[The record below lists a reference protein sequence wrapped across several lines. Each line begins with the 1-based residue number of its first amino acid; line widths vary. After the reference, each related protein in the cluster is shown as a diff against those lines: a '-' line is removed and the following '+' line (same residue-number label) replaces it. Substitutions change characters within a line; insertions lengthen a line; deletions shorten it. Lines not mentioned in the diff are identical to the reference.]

1 MENFIAYNPTKLH
14 FGKDV
19 MDELGSVL
27 KKFGTRILLVYG
39 GGSIKKNGIY
49 EKAIDQLKSI
59 NAEVFEYSGI
69 KPNPIIEDVDAA
81 AELGR
86 KNRVDVILAVG
97 GGSVI
102 DSAKI
107 ISITIPV
114 NHTGWDFYSGNAKP
128 TKAIPLISVLTLA
141 ATGTEMN
148 PFAVIQ
154 NKATQQKL
162 GYGHDLIY
170 NMHSF
175 LDPQNTYTVPRDY
188 TAYGIADIVAHC
200 HEAYFGQ
207 GDASLSDRLVF
218 SIIKE
223 AIDYGKN
230 LLDNLDNYDLRSNIM
245 YAATMALNQSTM
257 PGRVSGDWGVH
268 SIGHILS
275 LLYDT
280 PHGASLT
287 IVIPA
292 WLKFHKDKIADR
304 IVFLGKNLF
313 GVNTADETIDAFE
326 SYFKSIDC
334 PIRLSEIATGNESKE
349 EILKV
354 MNLNNVSG
362 VNHKLNNE
370 DHATILD
377 LFW

>member
-200 HEAYFGQ
+200 HEAYFGE

-230 LLDNLDNYDLRSNIM
+230 LLDNLDNYDLRANIM

-313 GVNTADETIDAFE
+313 GVSTADETIDAFE

-370 DHATILD
+370 DHAIILD

>member
-19 MDELGSVL
+19 MDGLGSAL
-27 KKFGTRILLVYG
+27 KEFGSRVLLVYG
-39 GGSIKKNGIY
+39 GGSIKRNGIY
-49 EKAIDQLKSI
+49 EKTIHQLKSI

-69 KPNPIIEDVDAA
+69 KPNPIIEDVDNAT
-81 AELGR
+81 ELGR
-86 KNRVDVILAVG
+86 KNKVDVILAVG

-114 NHTGWDFYSGNAKP
+114 SHTGWDFYSGKAQP
-128 TKAIPLISVLTLA
+128 EKAIPLISVLTIA

-154 NKATQQKL
+154 NKKTQQKL

-170 NMHSF
+170 NKHSF
-175 LDPQNTYTVPRDY
+175 LDPQNTFTVPRDY
-188 TAYGIADIVAHC
+188 TAYGIADLVAHC
-200 HEAYFGQ
+200 HEAYFGE
-207 GDASLSDRLVF
+207 GNASLSDRLVF
-218 SIIKE
+218 SINKE
-223 AIDYGKN
+223 AIDYGKD
-230 LLDNLDNYDLRSNIM
+230 LLENLDNYDLRAKIM
-245 YAATMALNQSTM
+245 YAATMALNKSTM

-292 WLKFHKDKIADR
+292 WLKFHKEIIPERIA
-304 IVFLGKNLF
+304 FLGKNIF
-313 GVNTADETIDAFE
+313 GVNTADETITAFE
-326 SYFKSIDC
+326 NFFRSIDC
-334 PIRLSEIATGNESKE
+334 PIRLRDISAGNESKK
-349 EILKV
+349 EILKL
-354 MNLNNVSG
+354 MNLNKVSG
-362 VNHKLNNE
+362 VNHKLTDQDRAE
-370 DHATILD
+370 ILN
-377 LFW
+377 LFY